1 MQPSKFGQF
10 FQQIFVRPST
20 PTTSN
25 TPVSPSLPSVSSP
38 ESSNNQSLRERL
50 ETQLR
55 RDEGE
60 VLSAYTDSEGYWTI
74 GIGRLID
81 KRKGGGIS
89 KAESSY
95 LFSNDL
101 NAKSAEVYAALPWV
115 KNLDEARQGALL
127 NMAFQMG
134 TNGLLGFKNTLSMI
148 QSGKYD
154 QAADGMLQSLWAR
167 QTPARA
173 ARLAAQMRTGVWQ

>member
-1 MQPSKFGQF
+1 MLSKLSQF
-10 FQQIFVRPST
+10 FRSISVQESPPKSSST
-20 PTTSN
+20 
-25 TPVSPSLPSVSSP
+25 LPSAQSSQVSSP
-38 ESSNNQSLRERL
+38 ASSNSASLRSRL

-60 VLSAYTDSEGYWTI
+60 VLSAYTDSEGYLTI

-95 LFSNDL
+95 LFANDVD
-101 NAKSAEVYAALPWV
+101 AKSAEVYAALPWA
-115 KNLDEARQGALL
+115 KKLDEARQGVLL

-134 TNGLLGFKNTLSMI
+134 TNGLLGFKNTLAMI